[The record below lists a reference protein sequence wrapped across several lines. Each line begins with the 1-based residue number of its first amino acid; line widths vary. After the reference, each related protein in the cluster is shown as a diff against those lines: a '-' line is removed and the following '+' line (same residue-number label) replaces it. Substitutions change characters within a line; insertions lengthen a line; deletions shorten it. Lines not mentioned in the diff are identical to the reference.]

1 MNFQMQ
7 HWHLLVLAL
16 ASWINR
22 EQQQAIEYLQ
32 AENRVLREK
41 LGKKRIL
48 LNDDQRGRLAAKGKA
63 LGRKLLREI
72 GTIFTPDTILRW
84 HRELIA
90 RKWDYSSDKPRVG
103 RPRIRQEV
111 VEQMLRFAKQN
122 PTWGADRIQGALANV
137 GYHITYTTVRNVLKA
152 NGIEPVPN
160 RPASMSWQTFL
171 KAHWETIFAVDFT
184 TVEVWTKTGLTTFYI
199 MVVME
204 LKSRR
209 VEIAGIT
216 TNPNKQWVTQVAR
229 NLTGSDEYLENA
241 THLILDRDGSF
252 QPFRTYLH
260 KMTNIEPVLLPPKS
274 PNMNA
279 YLERF
284 MRSLKSECLDK
295 MIFFG
300 QHSLERALKEYVAH
314 YHFERNHQGL
324 DNQLIDPDEEVG
336 CVAGKIECRE
346 RLGGLL
352 KYYYRDAA

>member
-1 MNFQMQ
+1 M
-7 HWHLLVLAL
+7 L
-16 ASWINR
+16 S
-22 EQQQAIEYLQ
+22 
-32 AENRVLREK
+32 
-41 LGKKRIL
+41 
-48 LNDDQRGRLAAKGKA
+48 D
-63 LGRKLLREI
+63 I

-90 RKWDYSSDKPRVG
+90 RKWDYPKEKPRVG
-103 RPRIRQEV
+103 RPRIRKEI
-111 VEQMLRFAKQN
+111 VEHILRFAKEN

-137 GYHITYTTVRNVLKA
+137 GYHITDTTVRNILRA
-152 NGIEPVPN
+152 NGIEPAPD

-184 TVEVWTKTGLTTFYI
+184 IVEVWTKTGLTTFYV

-216 TNPNKQWVTQVAR
+216 TNPNKQWVRQVAR
-229 NLTGSDEYLENA
+229 NLTGSDEFLEDA
-241 THLILDRDGSF
+241 SHVIMDRDGSF
-252 QPFRTYLH
+252 QPFRTYLQ

-279 YLERF
+279 YIERF
-284 MRSLKSECLDK
+284 MRSLKSECLNK

-300 QHSLERALKEYVAH
+300 QHSLERAVKEYVAH
-314 YHFERNHQGL
+314 YHAERNHQGL
-324 DNQLIDPDEEVG
+324 DNQLIEPGNEVG
-336 CVAGKIECRE
+336 SIAGKIECHE
-346 RLGGLL
+346 RLGGLV